1 MNAPPVKVIYHCCVV
16 VVVGVVVV
24 STVVLRIKAAVEQTA
39 VAEAVVSARSRHT
52 HRSYPFFTRMG
63 AQQSRRVDND
73 TSPGESDSS
82 WMNRVQVKPSE
93 ILVARLQQASSSA
106 EAQRSEPPALE
117 EDHTEEQEER
127 NQAVRRE
134 REGYLREVRM
144 EEVRVGNTAAIVS
157 EIVKFTHLLSH
168 TLAVDTAATA
178 VQ

>member
-1 MNAPPVKVIYHCCVV
+1 
-16 VVVGVVVV
+16 
-24 STVVLRIKAAVEQTA
+24 
-39 VAEAVVSARSRHT
+39 
-52 HRSYPFFTRMG
+52 MG

-144 EEVRVGNTAAIVS
+144 EEDDAKVRELVALKEAESAHLSKIISSAFSSAFIPSRAAGRQ
-157 EIVKFTHLLSH
+157 
-168 TLAVDTAATA
+168 TA
-178 VQ
+178 VCGKESRAVVQCYRSNRTAGDIPCGKLVDSLELCASNTSRNQ